1 MFTRSLETRDVNFFA
16 GGTLGLFVGMSILN
30 FIEVFAWLVFCIKRI
45 LSAQKNN
52 YNENVF

>member
-52 YNENVF
+52 YKENVF